1 MSDGNL
7 CLVLSEDGESQGN
20 EAQAPSTHAGA
31 VVFHLSKLT
40 ADQFTVKEANKPVQC
55 QIAALRCLCLAYPF
69 TSCTRR
75 LSPCRHLSLCLTEVS
90 SSNSFLRRRQ
100 SSDAP
105 PAIPVKAAAARPAT
119 SPADSP
125 RPDDKLIPAVA
136 GNSASPTPVS
146 PFPACQHVAPLAC

>member
-55 QIAALRCLCLAYPF
+55 QVAAFALP
-69 TSCTRR
+69 
-75 LSPCRHLSLCLTEVS
+75 LSRVSLHVLHASSVSLS
-90 SSNSFLRRRQ
+90 SSISMLDGSLFFLF
-100 SSDAP
+100 
-105 PAIPVKAAAARPAT
+105 VF
-119 SPADSP
+119 
-125 RPDDKLIPAVA
+125 
-136 GNSASPTPVS
+136 ASPT
-146 PFPACQHVAPLAC
+146 AE